1 MRDCQ
6 KYAKLFEKSSDEK
19 ISQSYIIADHPD
31 PLHFWLPGFGSI
43 FSSADPGSGSA
54 SKLNGS

>member
-1 MRDCQ
+1 MDHQ
-6 KYAKLFEKSSDEK
+6 VLEQISKKK
-19 ISQSYIIADHPD
+19 ISKSQWYDLDSVLDPD
-31 PLHFWLPGFGSI
+31 PDLF